1 MKKFKLKSEK
11 GSTSLL
17 IIVTL
22 IIFFASMTG
31 LELFGA
37 YDQAISNTGIFNI
50 FKMSISLG
58 GTLILIS
65 LSMPKK
71 YYKTNGE
78 SNMYGHFKE
87 VYGFRIVFALAG
99 IVLYLVGTKIGGISF
114 VEDESILGVF
124 IEVSLLLLIM
134 IGVINWIIGLI
145 KNKDDYLVI
154 SNDKLKGFDDDKG
167 EFEIIKSDMKSIELI
182 NETTTATSGN
192 KRSYLKKIDII
203 TNAEKNIQID
213 LELMSLENYHE
224 LIENDITERFSEK
237 LS

>member
-22 IIFFASMTG
+22 IIFIITVTG
-31 LELFGA
+31 LEFFGA

-65 LSMPKK
+65 VSMPKK
-71 YYKTNGE
+71 YYKTNGK

-99 IVLYLVGTKIGGISF
+99 IVLYSVGTKVGGISI
-114 VEDESILGVF
+114 VEEESYSGVL
-124 IEVSLLLLIM
+124 IEVSLLLFVM

-145 KNKDDYLVI
+145 KNKDDYLTI
-154 SNDKLKGFDDDKG
+154 SNDKIKGFDDDKG
-167 EFEIIKSDMKSIELI
+167 EFQITKSDMKSIELI
-182 NETTTATSGN
+182 KETFTSTSGTT
-192 KRSYLKKIDII
+192 SDSLKKIDIK
-203 TNAEKNIQID
+203 TNEENIQID
-213 LELMSLENYHE
+213 LELMSLTNYDE
-224 LIENDITERFSEK
+224 LIENDIKEKFSEK

>member
-17 IIVTL
+17 ITVTL
-22 IIFFASMTG
+22 IIFIVLMTG

-37 YDQAISNTGIFNI
+37 YDHAISNTGIFNI

-99 IVLYLVGTKIGGISF
+99 IVLYSVGTKIGGISF
-114 VEDESILGVF
+114 VEDESTLGVL

-192 KRSYLKKIDII
+192 SRSYLKKIDII

-213 LELMSLENYHE
+213 LELMSLENYDE

>member
-17 IIVTL
+17 ISFTL
-22 IIFFASMTG
+22 IIFIVLMTG

-99 IVLYLVGTKIGGISF
+99 IVLYSVGTKIGGISF
-114 VEDESILGVF
+114 VRRP
-124 IEVSLLLLIM
+124 SLIFLSRCL
-134 IGVINWIIGLI
+134 
-145 KNKDDYLVI
+145 
-154 SNDKLKGFDDDKG
+154 
-167 EFEIIKSDMKSIELI
+167 
-182 NETTTATSGN
+182 
-192 KRSYLKKIDII
+192 
-203 TNAEKNIQID
+203 
-213 LELMSLENYHE
+213 
-224 LIENDITERFSEK
+224 FSF
-237 LS
+237 SCFF